1 MAHIEDAR
9 RIALSFPSV
18 VAREFQF
25 RVEGKL
31 FAWPYMERVAERKGR
46 VERLDVLAVRVA
58 DEGEKKA
65 LLATD
70 AAKFF
75 TTAHYDGYPAVLVR
89 LHAVDIEELTEL
101 ITDAWRSRAPRRTVA
116 DFDAG
121 STVREKQP
129 EDIG

>member
-1 MAHIEDAR
+1 MADIEDAR

-25 RVEGKL
+25 QVEGKL
-31 FAWPYMERVAERKGR
+31 FAWPYMERVPERKVR

-75 TTAHYDGYPAVLVR
+75 TTSHYDGYPAVLVR
-89 LHAVDIEELTEL
+89 LQAVDVDELTEL

-116 DFDAG
+116 DFDAK
-121 STVREKQP
+121 SNL
-129 EDIG
+129 